1 MKLLELVDPL
11 RKILDDA
18 SEAILKIYQD
28 PSLFEVDHKDDKSP
42 LTAADMA
49 SNEIICEGLKIL
61 EPSIPIVSEENR
73 AIPYHERQMYEY
85 FWCVDP
91 LDGTKEFI
99 QRNGEFTI
107 NVALVKQQ
115 RAVLGLILVP
125 VSGECFVGIDGGG
138 ARMYFN
144 GKYDEIHCRQF
155 DEQAE
160 GLGLVC
166 SRSHLNE
173 QTQNNIG
180 RFRDPV
186 LHPRGSALKFTVLA
200 TGQADVYPRLG
211 PTMEWD
217 TAAAQIILEEAGG
230 SLVQWDSREPLV
242 YNKESLLN
250 PNFLA
255 FGQGELSL

>member
-18 SEAILKIYQD
+18 SKAILEIYKD
-28 PSLFEVDHKDDKSP
+28 PSLFEVNHKKDNSP

-49 SNEIICEGLKIL
+49 SNEIICEGLKTL
-61 EPSIPIVSEENR
+61 DPSIPIVSEENR
-73 AIPYHERQMYEY
+73 TIPYTERQTYEY

-107 NVALVKQQ
+107 NVALVKQD
-115 RAVLGLILVP
+115 RAVLGIITVP
-125 VSGECFVGIDGGG
+125 VSGECFVGIDGEG
-138 ARMYFN
+138 ARKYFN
-144 GKYDEIHCRQF
+144 GRYEKIHCRQF
-155 DEQAE
+155 DEKAE

-173 QTQNNIG
+173 QTQKYIS
-180 RFRDPV
+180 RFSVPE

-230 SLVQWDSREPLV
+230 SLVQWDSREPVV

-255 FGQGELSL
+255 FGQGKLSF